1 MYIKILEKETI
12 KLYGRKWKK
21 EMEGG
26 RREGKC
32 NYMELNNTSFH

>member
-26 RREGKC
+26 KG
-32 NYMELNNTSFH
+32 NVITWN